1 MDFAGFC
8 DEAVRAFLLRGRDA
22 LFFVLLY
29 AAGGLLR
36 SGRRVGRG
44 IPRRYIPCRWYE
56 FWKGK
61 GIGYDGDGAGRAERR
76 GCEDCGEGGACG
88 YPGGGD

>member
-8 DEAVRAFLLRGRDA
+8 YEAVRVFLQMGRDA
-22 LFFVLLY
+22 FFFCPDIWE
-29 AAGGLLR
+29 GCQ
-36 SGRRVGRG
+36 RRVLVRALVRRVSRG

-61 GIGYDGDGAGRAERR
+61 VRDYDGKGIGRAER
-76 GCEDCGEGGACG
+76 CG
-88 YPGGGD
+88 YPDG

>member
-36 SGRRVGRG
+36 SGWRVGRG
-44 IPRRYIPCRWYE
+44 DSPAVHTMPLV
-56 FWKGK
+56 
-61 GIGYDGDGAGRAERR
+61 
-76 GCEDCGEGGACG
+76 
-88 YPGGGD
+88 